1 MAWKP
6 LWGDFLL
13 TAGSQKLQ
21 LGDYLAQGIDLSLV
35 KLAGLDV
42 SAEFGHGGSAV
53 PGVGIGAFRSETGV
67 SFG

>member
-1 MAWKP
+1 MARKP

-21 LGDYLAQGIDLSLV
+21 LGDYLAEGVDLSLV

-42 SAEFGHGGSAV
+42 FAEFGPSGWDR
-53 PGVGIGAFRSETGV
+53 GISK
-67 SFG
+67 